1 MLARAKAAWLELAY
15 RLIQY
20 PRHTIDKE
28 LKVLWPVQAAKEMA
42 EEVLRCWAVTIARF
56 GYGVQYDYEQQLQ
69 AVCDK
74 YLSLVFEHYV
84 IVWHAPCCGVILQC
98 LQR

>member
-1 MLARAKAAWLELAY
+1 MSASAKMAWLKLAY

-28 LKVLWPVQAAKEMA
+28 LKVLWPVQAAKKMA
-42 EEVLRCWAVTIARF
+42 EEVLWCWAVTVARF
-56 GYGVQYDYEQQLQ
+56 GYGVQYDHKQQLQ

-74 YLSLVFEHYV
+74 YLSLVFEYHMV
-84 IVWHAPCCGVILQC
+84 VWHAPCCGVILQR
-98 LQR
+98 LRR